1 MKALSGIVS
10 LLKTF
15 LRKTLPGASL
25 LLMVVS
31 PATLSDQSASDARVS
46 RAREHVAAELGSCF
60 GRPVFI
66 RIIKEELLLELWCQD
81 KQGTWDILRRYPIAA
96 MSGDLGP
103 KTAEGDLQA
112 PEGFYEVRPGGMN
125 PRSSFHLS
133 FNIGYPNA
141 YDQKLGRTGS
151 FIMIHGG
158 EASIGCFAMTDP
170 VIEEIYTMVHEA
182 HAAGQTC
189 VPVQIYPFRM
199 TKERMEEEKESP
211 HYAFWR
217 NLLLPGWQDTELHRR
232 PYTPSEEAR

>member
-1 MKALSGIVS
+1 MKPSPSASLLPKGILLKTLSGI
-10 LLKTF
+10 
-15 LRKTLPGASL
+15 PL
-25 LLMVVS
+25 LLMMLS
-31 PATLSDQSASDARVS
+31 PEPLSARPASDNRVS
-46 RAREHVAAELGSCF
+46 LAREHVAAELGSCF
-60 GRPVFI
+60 GHPVFI

-81 KQGTWDILRRYPIAA
+81 KDGAWDILRCYPIAA

-112 PEGFYEVRPGGMN
+112 PEGFYAVHPGSMN
-125 PRSSFHLS
+125 PRSAFHLS

-141 YDQKLGRTGS
+141 YDRKRGRTGS
-151 FIMIHGG
+151 LIMIHGG

-182 HAAGQTC
+182 HAAGQTY

-199 TKERMEEEKESP
+199 TEERMEEEKESP

-217 NLLLPGWQDTELHRR
+217 SLLLPGWQDTEQHRR
-232 PYTPSEEAR
+232 PYTPPEDSR